1 MTNHSRI
8 IAHLTANWQVFESLL
23 TDVSSEEASWK
34 PDDSHWSILQILCHL
49 VDEEKEDFRTRVQH
63 VLETPDQPIPPID
76 PQAWV
81 TDRKYS
87 DQDFTMKLREFL
99 EERAQSVVW
108 LNGLENPAW
117 ENTYE
122 HPKLG
127 AQSASHYLA
136 NWLAHD
142 YLHIRQINRMKY
154 LYLRANLSGES
165 LEYAGNW

>member
-1 MTNHSRI
+1 MTNQSRI
-8 IAHLTANWQVFESLL
+8 IAHLIANWQVFEALL
-23 TDVSSEEASWK
+23 TDVSEEEARWK
-34 PDDSHWSILQILCHL
+34 PDDSQWNILQILCHL
-49 VDEEKEDFRTRVQH
+49 VDEEKEDFRTRVKH

-76 PQAWV
+76 PQVWV
-81 TDRKYS
+81 MDRNYA
-87 DQDFTMKLREFL
+87 DQDFTLKLREFL

-117 ENTYE
+117 ENEYH

-127 AQSASHYLA
+127 SQTTSHYLA

-154 LYLRANLSGES
+154 LFLQAQLSDES

>member
-1 MTNHSRI
+1 MTDHSRI
-8 IAHLTANWQVFESLL
+8 IDHLTANWQVFESLL
-23 TDVSSEEASWK
+23 TDVSPQEASWK
-34 PDDSHWSILQILCHL
+34 PDKSQWSILQILCHL
-49 VDEEKEDFRTRVQH
+49 IDEEREDFRTRVKH

-76 PQAWV
+76 PQGWV
-81 TDRKYS
+81 MDRNYA
-87 DQDFTMKLREFL
+87 DQDFTLKLRELL

-108 LNGLENPAW
+108 LNSLENPVW
-117 ENTYE
+117 DNTFQ
-122 HPKLG
+122 HPTLG